1 LGILLVLRQWIRK
14 ACQKCDNSM
23 YFQKLCDQTLLL
35 KLVFFVSMMMTAARI
50 CPAVELGK
58 EYAHAPRHAKVHVG
72 THLLALYN
80 FNYVKKSFDIN
91 FYSWWVTSL
100 AGYEANKFVEVSNA
114 YQFDIK
120 NPVTEKITDD
130 LYRTLCRYYA
140 TVFHNWN
147 MRDFPFDLQV
157 LKVDMEDTLYE
168 LSQIEFVPDIKNS
181 KISKGLVLDGWQ
193 ILDFTI
199 ESNPNLYTTNF
210 GNPLVPNST
219 YSRLSLVITIK
230 REGLR
235 IFFTSFIGFMIA
247 TFLSLLAFLISPQNL
262 SAKFSLS
269 LGSVFA
275 AMTNKYLIDSALPIS
290 PTFTLS
296 DAVQMSSFVFIL
308 LTVCSGV
315 IEVALAQKD
324 KVELGIKISRIILF
338 LGFGAHVFFLSFF
351 IFRAVNS

>member
-1 LGILLVLRQWIRK
+1 MYLKELWERKIALGAW
-14 ACQKCDNSM
+14 
-23 YFQKLCDQTLLL
+23 
-35 KLVFFVSMMMTAARI
+35 VFVIIVMSAARTA
-50 CPAVELGK
+50 PATELGK
-58 EYAHAPRHAKVHVG
+58 VYARAPHNAKVFVG

-91 FYSWWVTSL
+91 FYSWWVTDVT
-100 AGYEANKFVEVSNA
+100 GYEANKFVEVSNA

-120 NPVTEKITDD
+120 NPVTEKMTDK

-140 TVFHNWN
+140 TVFYNWN

-168 LSQIEFVPDIKNS
+168 LSQIEFVPDTKNS
-181 KISKGLVLDGWQ
+181 KLSQELVLDGWK
-193 ILDFTI
+193 IIDFHL

-210 GNPLVPNST
+210 GNPMVPSST

-235 IFFTSFIGFMIA
+235 IFFTSFIGFIIA
-247 TFLSLLAFLISPQNL
+247 TFLSVLAFLISPLNL

-290 PTFTLS
+290 STFTLS
-296 DAVQMSSFVFIL
+296 DAIQMSSFVFIL

-315 IEVALAQKD
+315 IELSLMQKN
-324 KVELGIKISRIILF
+324 KIELSIKISRMILCLGLSSHLIF
-338 LGFGAHVFFLSFF
+338 LGFF
-351 IFRAVNS
+351 IFRAVQA

>member
-1 LGILLVLRQWIRK
+1 MYLRNLPNKRMLPALFLLAILAMIT
-14 ACQKCDNSM
+14 AGNSWA
-23 YFQKLCDQTLLL
+23 T
-35 KLVFFVSMMMTAARI
+35 
-50 CPAVELGK
+50 ELGK
-58 EYAHAPRHAKVHVG
+58 VYAQAPRNAKVHVG

-91 FYSWWVTSL
+91 FYSWWVSDIP
-100 AGYEANKFVEVSNA
+100 GYEANKFVEVSNA

-120 NPVTEKITDD
+120 NPVTEKMTDK
-130 LYRTLCRYYA
+130 LYRTLCRWYA

-181 KISKGLVLDGWQ
+181 KISEGLVLDGWK

-210 GNPLVPNST
+210 GNPMVPSST
-219 YSRLSLVITIK
+219 YSRLSLIITIK

-247 TFLSLLAFLISPQNL
+247 TFLSFLAFLVNPQNL

-315 IEVALAQKD
+315 IEVDLSQKN
-324 KVELGIKISRIILF
+324 KVEKSIKISRLL
-338 LGFGAHVFFLSFF
+338 LGIGFSTHVIFVGFF
-351 IFRAVNS
+351 IIRAVYS